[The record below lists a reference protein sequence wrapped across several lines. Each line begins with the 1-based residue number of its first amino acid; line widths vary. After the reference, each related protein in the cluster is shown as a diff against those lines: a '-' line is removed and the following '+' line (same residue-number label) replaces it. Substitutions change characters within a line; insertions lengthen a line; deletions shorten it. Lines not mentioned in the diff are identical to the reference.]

1 MRNKS
6 AYHKINELIV
16 RYGGEDMKK
25 NLKFK
30 FKRLEKDLTQAE
42 LREKSKTSIQTIV
55 DIEKGK
61 SIDGLRVGTLKKLAT
76 ALDTTVQELFFSE
89 NE

>member
-1 MRNKS
+1 
-6 AYHKINELIV
+6 
-16 RYGGEDMKK
+16 MKR

-30 FKRLEKDLTQAE
+30 FKRLEKDLTQSE

-61 SIDGLRVGTLKKLAT
+61 SIDGLRVGTLKKLAD

-89 NE
+89 EE

>member
-1 MRNKS
+1 
-6 AYHKINELIV
+6 
-16 RYGGEDMKK
+16 MKK

-55 DIEKGK
+55 DIERGK
-61 SIDGLRVGTLKKLAT
+61 SIDGLRVGTLRKLAA
-76 ALDTTVQELFFSE
+76 ALDTTVQELFFSDE
-89 NE
+89 E

>member
-1 MRNKS
+1 MNSSLWRCE
-6 AYHKINELIV
+6 NE
-16 RYGGEDMKK
+16 K

-55 DIEKGK
+55 DIERGK
-61 SIDGLRVGTLKKLAT
+61 SIDGLRVGTLKKLAA

-89 NE
+89 EE

>member
-1 MRNKS
+1 
-6 AYHKINELIV
+6 
-16 RYGGEDMKK
+16 MKK

-30 FKRLEKDLTQAE
+30 FKRLEKDLTQSE

-55 DIEKGK
+55 DIERGK
-61 SIDGLRVGTLKKLAT
+61 SIDGLRVGTLKKLAA

-89 NE
+89 EE

>member
-1 MRNKS
+1 
-6 AYHKINELIV
+6 
-16 RYGGEDMKK
+16 MKK

-42 LREKSKTSIQTIV
+42 LREKSKTSIKTIV

-61 SIDGLRVGTLKKLAT
+61 SIDGLRVGTLKKLAK
-76 ALDTTVQELFFSE
+76 ALDTTVQDLFFSE
-89 NE
+89 DE

>member
-1 MRNKS
+1 
-6 AYHKINELIV
+6 
-16 RYGGEDMKK
+16 MKK

-30 FKRLEKDLTQAE
+30 FKRLEKDLTQSE
-42 LREKSKTSIQTIV
+42 LREKAKTSIQTIV

-61 SIDGLRVGTLKKLAT
+61 SIDGLRVGTLKKLAD

-89 NE
+89 EE

>member
-1 MRNKS
+1 MR
-6 AYHKINELIV
+6 
-16 RYGGEDMKK
+16 K

-55 DIEKGK
+55 DIERGK
-61 SIDGLRVGTLKKLAT
+61 SIDGLRVGTLKKLAA

-89 NE
+89 EE

>member
-1 MRNKS
+1 
-6 AYHKINELIV
+6 
-16 RYGGEDMKK
+16 MKK

-61 SIDGLRVGTLKKLAT
+61 SIDGLRVGTLKKLAA
-76 ALDTTVQELFFSE
+76 ALDTTVQELFFSDE
-89 NE
+89 E

>member
-1 MRNKS
+1 
-6 AYHKINELIV
+6 
-16 RYGGEDMKK
+16 MKK

-61 SIDGLRVGTLKKLAT
+61 SIDGLSVGTLKKLAT

>member
-1 MRNKS
+1 
-6 AYHKINELIV
+6 
-16 RYGGEDMKK
+16 MKR

-55 DIEKGK
+55 DIERGK
-61 SIDGLRVGTLKKLAT
+61 SIDGLRVGTLKKLAA
-76 ALDTTVQELFFSE
+76 ALDTTVQELFFSDE
-89 NE
+89 E

>member
-1 MRNKS
+1 
-6 AYHKINELIV
+6 
-16 RYGGEDMKK
+16 MKK

-61 SIDGLRVGTLKKLAT
+61 SIDGLRVGTLKKLAEE
-76 ALDTTVQELFFSE
+76 LDTTVQELFFSE
-89 NE
+89 EE